1 MSGWTDNDRPPAPQ
15 GMVGSAHE
23 DRGIVPHDGSRG
35 ERGNNLPLPAS
46 MILCALGGALAS
58 TTISFVGPAMVSYGY
73 LPVAARGG
81 FRARAC
87 CLAAALVPAAA
98 AGLVTGASSA
108 LTALVSC
115 LMALAVV
122 ELVVARRMT
131 AGALCVVVALGAA
144 GMFGA
149 DEAVARANDSTVFA
163 DIQAALDY
171 VFGSISGLTGAA
183 AGQAQTVRDMVAL
196 LWPVTYVMAAIVPC
210 VSALVG
216 MVPASSRADDAVPR
230 PPSLVDFDLPLWVV
244 AVFVASVAG
253 FAVAV
258 TADGTVSQVALAI
271 SANVAMAVRF
281 ALAAQGLA
289 VLVWLVRGRGYG
301 PVATALAG
309 VVALY
314 LEVQFIV
321 LTIAG
326 LVDVWA
332 NFRRLTRGSGS
343 DDATGT
349 SMQD

>member
-15 GMVGSAHE
+15 GVAGSPRE
-23 DRGIVPHDGSRG
+23 GRGFMPHDGSRG
-35 ERGNNLPLPAS
+35 EKGNNFPLPAA
-46 MILCALGGALAS
+46 MLLCALGGVVTSSAL
-58 TTISFVGPAMVSYGY
+58 SFVGPAMVGYGY
-73 LPVAARGG
+73 LPAAARGG
-81 FRARAC
+81 IRARAC
-87 CLAAALVPAAA
+87 CLAATLVAAA
-98 AGLVTGASSA
+98 AMGLTAGASTA

-115 LMALAVV
+115 LVALAAG

-131 AGALCVVVALGAA
+131 AGALCAIVALGAA
-144 GMFGA
+144 GMLGA
-149 DEAVARANDSTVFA
+149 DEAVALSNGTTVSADVQATLDS
-163 DIQAALDY
+163 
-171 VFGSISGLTGAA
+171 VFGSIVGLTGVAA
-183 AGQAQTVRDMVAL
+183 AQAQTIRDLIGL

-210 VSALVG
+210 VSSLVG
-216 MVPASSRADDAVPR
+216 MALSSSHGGDAAPR
-230 PPSLVDFDLPLWVV
+230 LPRFVDFDLPLWVV

-253 FAVAV
+253 FAVSV

-289 VLVWLVRGRGYG
+289 VLVWLVRSRGFG
-301 PVATALAG
+301 PVGTTLAG

-314 LEVQFIV
+314 LEVQFVV

-332 NFRRLTRGSGS
+332 NFRHLTRGEEP
-343 DDATGT
+343 DDAAGT